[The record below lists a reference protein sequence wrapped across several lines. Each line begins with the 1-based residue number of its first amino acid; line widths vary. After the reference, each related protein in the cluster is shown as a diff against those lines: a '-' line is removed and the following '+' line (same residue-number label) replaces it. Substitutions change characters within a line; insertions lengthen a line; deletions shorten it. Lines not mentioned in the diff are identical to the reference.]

1 MKITKPRLGISV
13 TIRALAQGDP
23 NREEHVTISRVAI
36 RWHFALAILASLVFV
51 PASQATPVF
60 LTGINISAA
69 GQDGFEPDVAVD
81 ASGNVISVW
90 TRSDGSFFRIQYS
103 TRTATGPWAT
113 PITISDAGQSA
124 SQPDVAVDPSGNAL
138 VTWSRGDGTNI
149 RIQAT
154 FRPAG
159 GSFSSP
165 VTISDPGF
173 DATKPETDFDNS
185 GKALITWQR
194 FDGSVLRVQATT
206 RTAGAG
212 GTYAPEATLSQGG
225 EDAFNPQAD
234 AGPNVDA
241 NGVVVWTRSDGTNLR
256 VQSSRRKDVVGYAR
270 PKGAT
275 PVRISLV
282 PAYNA
287 CATPNRLHGPTL
299 AFASCTPPVQ
309 SSSTLT
315 VGTPDANGAS
325 PNSTASVRFLS
336 VTGNVATEADEA
348 NVNLV
353 TAISDVRNNPALT
366 DYTGSVMMSTTIKI
380 TDNRNSDEMPE
391 PGTTQSFP
399 FQWSVPCVATV
410 DSTKGSDCNLA
421 TSADALLPGAVAE
434 SRRTQWELGQVAVMD
449 AGPNGTGVNAC
460 PPTCGNGD
468 ETVFMKEGIF
478 IP

>member
-1 MKITKPRLGISV
+1 L
-13 TIRALAQGDP
+13 
-23 NREEHVTISRVAI
+23 
-36 RWHFALAILASLVFV
+36 LAILVSLAFV

-81 ASGNVISVW
+81 GSGNVISVW

-103 TRTATGPWAT
+103 TRTANGPWAA

-124 SQPDVAVDPSGNAL
+124 SQPDVAVDSTGAAL

-173 DATKPETDFDNS
+173 DATKPETDFDNT

-194 FDGSVLRVQATT
+194 FDGTRLRVQATT
-206 RTAGAG
+206 RTAGTG
-212 GTYAPEATLSQGG
+212 GTYANEATLSQGG

-270 PKGAT
+270 PKGASPT
-275 PVRISLV
+275 RVSLV
-282 PAYNA
+282 PAYRT
-287 CATPNRLHGPTL
+287 CTGVPNRQHGPPL
-299 AFASCTPPVQ
+299 VGGSCAPPVQ

-315 VGTPDANGAS
+315 VGSPDAFPGTQA
-325 PNSTASVRFLS
+325 NSISSVRFTT
-336 VTGNVATEADEA
+336 VNGNTATEADEA
-348 NVNLV
+348 DISLV

-366 DYTGSVMMSTTIKI
+366 DYTGSLMVSADVRI

-391 PGTTQSFP
+391 PGTVQTFA
-399 FQWSVPCVATV
+399 FRWSVPCVGTT
-410 DSTKGSDCNLA
+410 DTTTGSDCNST
-421 TSADALLPGAVAE
+421 TSADALLPGAIAE
-434 SRRTQWELGQVAVMD
+434 SRRTQWELGKVTVLD
-449 AGPNGTGVNAC
+449 AGPNGTGITPC

-468 ETVFMKEGIF
+468 ETVFMSEGVF